1 MTKLLR
7 LTAQSTSLALALA
20 LTAGATASL
29 AAVPTSAPAWT
40 STGYNGAA
48 NTVQSS
54 DPNTTA
60 RDSTNNRLIVNGEV
74 QPTSSVSTATQYMS
88 ATTGGVGSGG
98 VGAGYAT
105 ATAIGNLLNVEV
117 SGSNNVVVVN
127 SNQTNTGTVSA
138 SAAIGSAKV
147 TANGPQ

>member
-1 MTKLLR
+1 MTKFLR
-7 LTAQSTSLALALA
+7 LTAQSLSLALALA
-20 LTAGATASL
+20 VTAGATASF

-40 STGYNGAA
+40 TSGYNGAA

-54 DPNTTA
+54 NPNTTS
-60 RDSTNNRLIVNGEV
+60 RDSGNNRLIVNGEV
-74 QPTSSVSTATQYMS
+74 QSGGSVSTATQYMS
-88 ATTGGVGSGG
+88 ATTGGAGSNG

-117 SGSNNVVVVN
+117 SGNNNVVVVN

-138 SAAIGSAKV
+138 SAAIGSSKV
-147 TANGPQ
+147 IANGPQ